1 MNAHNGSPLYLNG
14 PQRQAALSKLGLS
27 QGWCL
32 VSVSEMLDMQKAMEG
47 STKENERLNKQTAR
61 LVAVGLVNSQIF
73 DKTIQSA
80 RAFLLIVAEKD
91 AEPTFRV
98 DALREI
104 SHIDE
109 ALEVLPKPFPSP
121 KGNNNPTALK

>member
-1 MNAHNGSPLYLNG
+1 MNGANGRSPLHLNG
-14 PQRQAALSKLGLS
+14 PQRQAALAKLGLS

-47 STKENERLNKQTAR
+47 STAENERLNKQTAR
-61 LVAVGLVNSQIF
+61 LIAVGLVNSQIF

-80 RAFLLIVAEKD
+80 RTFLVIVAEKD

-104 SHIDE
+104 AHIDE
-109 ALEVLPKPFPSP
+109 ALAVLPKPVPGAPEKS
-121 KGNNNPTALK
+121 T